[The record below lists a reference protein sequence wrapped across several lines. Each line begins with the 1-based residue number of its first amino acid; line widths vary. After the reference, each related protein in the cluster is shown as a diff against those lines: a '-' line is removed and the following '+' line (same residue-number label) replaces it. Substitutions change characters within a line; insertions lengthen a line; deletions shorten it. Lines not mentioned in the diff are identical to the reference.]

1 MFARGEEVKVVV
13 MNGAVLGEVFRGRYV
28 ETKEGFI
35 VLKEAISTFP
45 LKQLFDKVA
54 IKATYACSDNMPLNA
69 DIEKVIKEFKN
80 HDDGSK

>member
-35 VLKEAISTFP
+35 GNPAIFP
-45 LKQLFDKVA
+45 PVA
-54 IKATYACSDNMPLNA
+54 VRIINTEYL
-69 DIEKVIKEFKN
+69 
-80 HDDGSK
+80 